1 MQVIYT
7 ENVIYRLYNG
17 TCYMQVIY
25 TEHDCE
31 QVCYLVRT
39 FAAPCIWTQ
48 WSNLLA
54 GLLPCANLCC
64 TLYLNTVK
72 QSFQKDGPPLDD
84 IPSNKF
90 WKQKDQQFRR
100 CNRNSHISIKS
111 ALRVTLTLNI
121 AAHFCVWHPNL
132 RRCITMQGLVTK
144 GSTVQKLSL
153 IHIWRCR
160 RAAACRSRWSPYH

>member
-1 MQVIYT
+1 MLYT
-7 ENVIYRLYNG
+7 DYI
-17 TCYMQVIY
+17 
-25 TEHDCE
+25 TEH
-31 QVCYLVRT
+31 VIHMLYAGYIHGTWLR
-39 FAAPCIWTQ
+39 
-48 WSNLLA
+48 A
-54 GLLPCANLCC
+54 GLLPCENLCC
-64 TLYLNTVK
+64 TLHLNTVK

-121 AAHFCVWHPNL
+121 ATHFWVWHPNL

-144 GSTVQKLSL
+144 GSAVQKISSKQTLTKILAVHCDLHRTFWFMVVYHQVQQNHWFRRYSRDRHIL
-153 IHIWRCR
+153 IV
-160 RAAACRSRWSPYH
+160 